1 MDFRIQPNTTSGRG
15 NHPAA
20 GHRGEEAEMEMT
32 RGEMQDILSKFAAS
46 NPDYRGAL
54 LRNPRAIVAKQFN
67 MTIPD
72 NVTVKAVE
80 ETANTLYVVV
90 PHAVAAGAELDDAD
104 LEKVAGGSTV
114 KGDANCSDS
123 DGAMNTV
130 VEINASFS
138 LI

>member
-1 MDFRIQPNTTSGRG
+1 MS
-15 NHPAA
+15 
-20 GHRGEEAEMEMT
+20 MT
-32 RGEMQDILSKFAAS
+32 RGEMQDVLAGFAAK
-46 NPDYRGAL
+46 NPDYRSAL
-54 LRNPRAIVAKQFN
+54 VRNPRAIIAKQFN
-67 MTIPD
+67 MVIPD
-72 NVTVKAVE
+72 NVAIKAVE
-80 ETANTLYVVV
+80 ESADTIYVVV

-114 KGDANCSDS
+114 KGDANCNDS

>member
-1 MDFRIQPNTTSGRG
+1 MS
-15 NHPAA
+15 
-20 GHRGEEAEMEMT
+20 MT
-32 RGEMQDILSKFAAS
+32 RGEMQDVLAGFAAK
-46 NPDYRGAL
+46 NPDYRAAL
-54 LRNPRAIVAKQFN
+54 VRNPRAIIAKQFN
-67 MTIPD
+67 MVLPD
-72 NVTVKAVE
+72 NVAIKAVE
-80 ETANTLYVVV
+80 ESADTIYVVV

-114 KGDANCSDS
+114 KGDANCNDS

>member
-1 MDFRIQPNTTSGRG
+1 MSL
-15 NHPAA
+15 
-20 GHRGEEAEMEMT
+20 T
-32 RGEMQDILSKFAAS
+32 RGEMQDLLAKFASS
-46 NPDYRGAL
+46 NPQYRAAL
-54 LRNPRAIVAKQFN
+54 LKNPKAVVAKQFN
-67 MTIPD
+67 MAIPEG
-72 NVTVKAVE
+72 VQIKAVE
-80 ETANTLYVVV
+80 ESASTIYVVV

>member
-1 MDFRIQPNTTSGRG
+1 MS
-15 NHPAA
+15 
-20 GHRGEEAEMEMT
+20 MT
-32 RGEMQDILSKFAAS
+32 RGEMQDILSGFAAD
-46 NPDYRGAL
+46 NAEYRAAL

-67 MTIPD
+67 MVIPD

-80 ETANTLYVVV
+80 ESANTIYVVV

-114 KGDANCSDS
+114 KGDANCNDS